1 MKKGK
6 TAAEPEEPVKA
17 GFYFAGWY
25 RDARYQTPYDFA
37 APVTEDLTLFAK
49 WDTADPRIVMTV
61 GSIDVSVF
69 GMATYA
75 DVPPVI
81 VNNRT
86 MLPARFAA
94 EALGGVVTWNA
105 EARKVTILSGE
116 TGIELYIDSTT
127 AYIDGREVTL
137 DSAPFIKDDRT
148 YLPVRF
154 VAEALGAKVDWVPES
169 GKIVLTKTAG

>member
-25 RDARYQTPYDFA
+25 RDARYQTPYNFA

-116 TGIELYIDSTT
+116 TGIELYIDSTA

-154 VAEALGAKVDWVPES
+154 IAEALGAKVDWVPES